1 MHCKIGAQ
9 SQAHLLICRSSQYRY
24 FHETDTLSVYFVK
37 ASPGLIDNTEDA
49 VPGLLVDYTQE
60 QKVVSFDIRLA
71 SVRTRAHFWDTATNV
86 QAAPPLCLQ
95 TTYSP
100 EANTFTVSFVDSPQ
114 HCRSACTDDDRISI
128 WVDPVGNWE
137 SVVIAHAR
145 ESVAS

>member
-37 ASPGLIDNTEDA
+37 ASSGLIDDTEDA